1 MKFFFII
8 LLCFNLFVFNAKAQ
22 IVYLDINLILNNSEV
37 GKFLNSHIQKIKNE
51 NQEKFNKIENELVKK
66 EKSLIAQQNILNKDE
81 FQKKL
86 NALSIEVK
94 KYRSEKK
101 SSIDEINKIKIA
113 NTKEILKALNPIVTK
128 YVDSNAISLVIP
140 KKNIIVGKKNLD
152 ITDQIIEILNNNIKK
167 LSF

>member
-1 MKFFFII
+1 MKFFFICLI
-8 LLCFNLFVFNAKAQ
+8 CFNLFIFNTKAQ
-22 IVYLDINLILNNSEV
+22 IVYLDINLILNKSEV
-37 GKFLNSHIQKIKNE
+37 GKFLNDHIQKIKNE
-51 NQEKFNKIENELVKK
+51 NMEKFKKIENELIQK
-66 EKSLIAQQNILNKDE
+66 EKSLIAQKNILNKDE

-86 NALSIEVK
+86 NSLSIEVK

-101 SSIDEINKIKIA
+101 SSIDKINEIKIS
-113 NTKEILKALNPIVTK
+113 NTKEILKVLNPIVTK